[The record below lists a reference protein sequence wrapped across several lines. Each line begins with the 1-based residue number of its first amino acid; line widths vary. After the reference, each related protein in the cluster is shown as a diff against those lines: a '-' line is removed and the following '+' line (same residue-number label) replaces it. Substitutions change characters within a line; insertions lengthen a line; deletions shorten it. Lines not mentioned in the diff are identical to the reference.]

1 MCLNPRVKLRVHERR
16 RGHIGL
22 QLYDVCALRVVES
35 AGKMAAM
42 SCMGAK
48 KASVSCGFRA
58 GTGRKGLQA
67 GRQVRG
73 ADEREAALG
82 ETMDGLDPERWTE

>member
-1 MCLNPRVKLRVHERR
+1 MCLKPRVKLRVHERG

-22 QLYDVCALRVVES
+22 QLRDLCALRVVES

-48 KASVSCGFRA
+48 KASMSCGFRA
-58 GTGRKGLQA
+58 GTGRKGFQA

-73 ADEREAALG
+73 ADDREAALG
-82 ETMDGLDPERWTE
+82 GTMDRLDPARCTK